1 MSKELAFL
9 EREEF
14 YSKSSKELEQMAQQ
28 QAQEI
33 IESEWQDEVIYKATK
48 VSKYLESLIKPVKNS
63 LIGKPYYSTLIDV
76 KESGR
81 TVLNYNEDAEWLEL
95 HTKLKEREELLK
107 MRVKLGKVIFDNEG
121 VEVPLVS
128 SSTTDFLT
136 IKLKS

>member
-33 IESEWQDEVIYKATK
+33 IDAEWQDEVIYKATK

-63 LIGKPYYSTLIDV
+63 LMGKPYYSTLIDV

-81 TVLNYNEDAEWLEL
+81 TTLNYNEDKEWLEL

-107 MRVKLGKVIFDNEG
+107 MRAKLGKAIYDNDG

>member
-14 YSKSSKELEQMAQQ
+14 YAKSSKELEQMAQQ

-81 TVLNYNEDAEWLEL
+81 TVLNYNEDAEWFEL
-95 HTKLKEREELLK
+95 HTKIKEREELLK

-121 VEVPLVS
+121 VEIPLVS